1 VGTHTSSGRDLKTLE
16 MLESF
21 FKSKVDSRG
30 RIYLPK
36 EVREKLSIKTGDKVY
51 LKIQND
57 CIIVLTLKAL
67 DMNRFTFDW
76 TP

>member
-1 VGTHTSSGRDLKTLE
+1 MGTHTSSGKDLKTLE

-21 FKSKVDSRG
+21 FKSKVDRRG

-36 EVREKLSIKTGDKVY
+36 EAREKLSIKTGDKIY

-57 CIIVLTLKAL
+57 CIIVLTSKAVR
-67 DMNRFTFDW
+67 MKSFIFDW